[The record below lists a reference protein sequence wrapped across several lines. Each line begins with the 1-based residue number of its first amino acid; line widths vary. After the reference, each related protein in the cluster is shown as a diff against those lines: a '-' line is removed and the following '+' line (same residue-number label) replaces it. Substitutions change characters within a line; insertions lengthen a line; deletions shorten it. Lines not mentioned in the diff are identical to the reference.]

1 MQVRARGQD
10 LRRTLDELIF
20 TLQHHPDRVQWCA
33 GPPAMRWPG
42 SGTVHSKGLLDAL
55 SERACL
61 STAGVSSTV
70 CCILCLC
77 HDFVQA

>member
-33 GPPAMRWPG
+33 GFPATRWLG
-42 SGTVHSKGLLDAL
+42 NNKLLSKGLLDAL
-55 SERACL
+55 SVRACM
-61 STAGVSSTV
+61 STAGCQV
-70 CCILCLC
+70 
-77 HDFVQA
+77 F